1 MAPVKKTDNTTFE
14 QDVELTH
21 RLLVAVWTGTTT
33 SENFLAK
40 TVHVY
45 SVPCGHWF
53 LDTHQTE
60 TQAHMRE
67 DKYKSVHGS
76 YPHQFPEGPKRKS
89 TGEYVS
95 ILLVWLY
102 KKNELLL
109 YAARIILKNTHIWV
123 KEDRHKIIHVFV
135 YIKVK
140 ERQN

>member
-1 MAPVKKTDNTTFE
+1 MAPVKKTDSTKFE

-21 RLLVAVWTGTTT
+21 SLLVAAWTGATTL
-33 SENFLAK
+33 ENFLAK

-45 SVPCGHWF
+45 SVPCGHRF

-60 TQAHMRE
+60 TQAHVRE
-67 DKYKSVHGS
+67 DVYKSVHGS

-89 TGEYVS
+89 TAEHVS
-95 ILLVWLY
+95 ILLAWLY
-102 KKNELLL
+102 KKNELL
-109 YAARIILKNTHIWV
+109 YTTRIILKNTHIWV